1 MLAILTRPLHE
12 GVEMPKRTYT
22 IEWDSPDEEHWL
34 PPDNVAVALHS
45 YCPNTRFVVTEAAQ
59 QNVQRTVLCTCF
71 KNHLGTINVPSE
83 SCPVH
88 KSHSG

>member
-1 MLAILTRPLHE
+1 
-12 GVEMPKRTYT
+12 MPKRTYT

-59 QNVQRTVLCTCF
+59 QNVQRTAIALSVLVF
-71 KNHLGTINVPSE
+71 LIFGGGIVI
-83 SCPVH
+83 
-88 KSHSG
+88 GWLYL